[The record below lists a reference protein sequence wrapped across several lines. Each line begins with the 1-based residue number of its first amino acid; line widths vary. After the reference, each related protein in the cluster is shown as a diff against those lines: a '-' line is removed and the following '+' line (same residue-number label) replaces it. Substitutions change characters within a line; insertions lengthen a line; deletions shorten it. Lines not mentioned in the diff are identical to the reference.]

1 MSGNRIIKHIN
12 IVSGYFQSNQ
22 IKQNMRQLNKESR
35 RCVKTEEI
43 IANKGQAKSKKQR
56 MIIAKNKRN
65 DNKKKLA
72 IMDQGI

>member
-1 MSGNRIIKHIN
+1 
-12 IVSGYFQSNQ
+12 
-22 IKQNMRQLNKESR
+22 MRQLNKESR
-35 RCVKTEEI
+35 WCVKTEEI

-72 IMDQGI
+72 IIDQLHVYPTQPIDEHTPLKAYCTSYNS